1 MRKRLAVFTAIAG
14 MALGVS
20 GGASAQIW
28 NFPSQNHPGAPAG
41 ASCGQADTAC
51 RA

>member
-1 MRKRLAVFTAIAG
+1 MRKRLAVFTAIVG
-14 MALGVS
+14 TALGVS
-20 GGASAQIW
+20 AGASAQVW

-41 ASCGQADTAC
+41 ASCGQADLAC